1 MLISVSAVEFLKN
14 EFFRQINVTL
24 SIIQISELRRSARL
38 RGIAP
43 EYDGLHFERRTRRS
57 PNSSSN
63 FDFMDEQPLEV
74 IVKQPKQSILSKFLA
89 WFGFYSESEIQRRQS
104 LRLQGLDPEYEG
116 LTWGTRKRKSKPRKK
131 RISVKMLPFFQDYHD
146 DDEVFF
152 NYKEES
158 AMDRF
163 KSKVAEFNPGYL
175 AMLFSSIFA
184 QVGFY
189 KEESLEINDEKLEV
203 YNQTKSF
210 EDLIEPTSEG
220 LVSNIFGS
228 LGYYS
233 QNEIQRRQSLRL
245 QGLDPEYEGNESQI
259 FGFDFLKYSIVFNF
273 TKKFYDFF

>member
-1 MLISVSAVEFLKN
+1 
-14 EFFRQINVTL
+14 
-24 SIIQISELRRSARL
+24 
-38 RGIAP
+38 
-43 EYDGLHFERRTRRS
+43 
-57 PNSSSN
+57 
-63 FDFMDEQPLEV
+63 MDEQPLEV

-116 LTWGTRKRKSKPRKK
+116 LTWGTRKRKSKPWKK

>member
-1 MLISVSAVEFLKN
+1 M
-14 EFFRQINVTL
+14 
-24 SIIQISELRRSARL
+24 
-38 RGIAP
+38 
-43 EYDGLHFERRTRRS
+43 
-57 PNSSSN
+57 
-63 FDFMDEQPLEV
+63 
-74 IVKQPKQSILSKFLA
+74 KQPKQSLLSTILA
-89 WFGFYSESEIQRRQS
+89 WFGFFSESEIQRRQS

-116 LTWGTRKRKSKPRKK
+116 LTWGTRKRKSTPRKRK

-152 NYKEES
+152 NYREES

-189 KEESLEINDEKLEV
+189 KEESLEINDEKLEL
-203 YNQTKSF
+203 YNQTKPF
-210 EDLIEPTSEG
+210 EELIEPTNEG
-220 LVSNIFGS
+220 VVSNVFGY

-245 QGLDPEYEGNESQI
+245 QG
-259 FGFDFLKYSIVFNF
+259 K
-273 TKKFYDFF
+273 

>member
-1 MLISVSAVEFLKN
+1 
-14 EFFRQINVTL
+14 
-24 SIIQISELRRSARL
+24 
-38 RGIAP
+38 
-43 EYDGLHFERRTRRS
+43 
-57 PNSSSN
+57 
-63 FDFMDEQPLEV
+63 MDEQPLEV
-74 IVKQPKQSILSKFLA
+74 IVKQPKQSLLSKFLA

-259 FGFDFLKYSIVFNF
+259 FGFDILKYSSFQFHEKNYEFFFRIDLGKTSKK
-273 TKKFYDFF
+273 TKKNYSNNFPRSCRRIRR